1 MTDRTPPNDTPKNSG
16 DAVERARID
25 RPATAPAHY
34 LGVPAEVWMTVFR
47 HPRSRGNSTD
57 RR

>member
-1 MTDRTPPNDTPKNSG
+1 MTDRTRLDDTRKNSG
-16 DAVERARID
+16 DAANGARVD

-47 HPRSRGNSTD
+47 HPRARGKSTH
-57 RR
+57 RG

>member
-1 MTDRTPPNDTPKNSG
+1 MTDRTQPNDTPKNSG
-16 DAVERARID
+16 GAGERARIN

-47 HPRSRGNSTD
+47 HPRARGNSAD
-57 RR
+57 HR